1 MFSVAGRNYSRWV
14 TRLQECR
21 SNPTIKMILWKRF
34 LKSYSVML
42 PIYFSKWRDAILF
55 LLYFTTTSLHLRHNE
70 RDGVSNHQPQDCL
83 LNCLFRRRSKKTSKL
98 RVTDL
103 CAGNSPVTG
112 EFRAQMTSNAENAS
126 IFFTSPWLRPE
137 QSGYYCASEIL
148 NWIFLNENCCILL
161 SEKIVPRSQLII
173 NLGLVR

>member
-14 TRLQECR
+14 TRLHECR

-112 EFRAQMTSNAENAS
+112 EFRAQMASNAENAS
-126 IFFTSPWLRPE
+126 IFLRHHDW
-137 QSGYYCASEIL
+137 GL
-148 NWIFLNENCCILL
+148 NKVGTIVPAKFWIEF
-161 SEKIVPRSQLII
+161 SWMKIVVFYFQRRLFQGA
-173 NLGLVR
+173 N